1 MDQNIFNNYF
11 KKLGINE
18 IVQFIESAQEQII
31 LAIPSLDNIL
41 VDTIIKKEIENIH
54 ILISKNDILGNRTSS
69 HAQGLKKLLEKNII
83 VRYDD
88 DLAIGVLLADDV
100 LIVFASLSNG
110 SAGINAYKPSGTEAK
125 QIISMIKAQ
134 IVPSVVFESKKP
146 EIGKHIVTVKDIEA
160 VEKEAKQLK
169 QQESF
174 KEIQKYNMVF
184 IELVVKGI
192 NIKNKTITIPKELI
206 TNTGKSIELNKILE
220 SKAHII
226 TNKDKVGK
234 YSSEIDKLV
243 RELRKDYIVSIKGG
257 YGSILNTNLQ
267 ASFDKDLKSTQEK
280 IDKLYE
286 KLKDTLKSEQT
297 KTVKTLTNY
306 FFKTLKKD
314 PPKSFLKFQ
323 SLFEPNDENLR
334 KWIENKLNITI
345 GNVFDD
351 SITIQ
356 VIYKNLSEKN
366 FENDDFINELHNAKL
381 LDKET
386 L

>member
-18 IVQFIESAQEQII
+18 IIKFIESAQEKII
-31 LAIPSLDNIL
+31 LAIPSLEIDL
-41 VDTIIKKEIENIH
+41 VNAIVAKDIKNIH

-69 HAQGLKKLLEKNII
+69 HFKSLKKLLNRNIT
-83 VRYDD
+83 VRYDENS
-88 DLAIGVLLADDV
+88 AIGVLVSDNTVLVFTPLNHGDV
-100 LIVFASLSNG
+100 
-110 SAGINAYKPSGTEAK
+110 GINAYKPSTEEAK
-125 QIISMIKAQ
+125 QITLMIQAQ
-134 IVPSVVFESKKP
+134 IVPNIVLENSKP
-146 EIGKHIVTVKDIEA
+146 EIGKNVITAKDVEV

-169 QQESF
+169 QLESF
-174 KEIQKYNMVF
+174 KTIQKLNMVF

-192 NIKNKTITIPKELI
+192 NVKNKTITIPKELI
-206 TNTGKSIELNKILE
+206 TDTGKSVELNKILE

-226 TNKDKVGK
+226 TNKEKVSK
-234 YSSEIDKLV
+234 YSAEIDTLV
-243 RELRKDYIVSIKGG
+243 RKLRNDYIVSIKGG

-267 ASFDKDLKSTQEK
+267 ESFDKDLESTQLK

-323 SLFEPNDENLR
+323 SLFEENDENLK
-334 KWIENKLNITI
+334 KWIEEKLNITI
-345 GNVFDD
+345 GNAFDD
-351 SITIQ
+351 SITIK
-356 VIYKNLSEKN
+356 VIYKNLSERLL
-366 FENDDFINELHNAKL
+366 EDQGFINELHNAKL
-381 LDKET
+381 LDKDT